1 MNHLNVTR
9 EVNRF
14 RYAVA
19 TTSRLLKIIGLFCK
33 ISSLL
38 QGSFAKETYNFI
50 DFTNRSHPRCVWLS
64 STKMQHPKIHQFDKL
79 RSPGVSR
86 YKFNWNFGLI
96 WIYIKELDFLDAV
109 DFEGVAF
116 SVEIATHNVKVKKDM
131 CVKEYI
137 RTYFYIHVFK
147 YLSRVRR
154 TGSELYTNVE
164 EGKEVEEGKI
174 CICAM

>member
-1 MNHLNVTR
+1 
-9 EVNRF
+9 
-14 RYAVA
+14 
-19 TTSRLLKIIGLFCK
+19 
-33 ISSLL
+33 
-38 QGSFAKETYNFI
+38 
-50 DFTNRSHPRCVWLS
+50 
-64 STKMQHPKIHQFDKL
+64 
-79 RSPGVSR
+79 
-86 YKFNWNFGLI
+86 
-96 WIYIKELDFLDAV
+96 V

-147 YLSRVRR
+147 YLSRVHR